1 MEKLEEADIQGYIV
15 RGYKHMMFSRYVL
28 LHVTD
33 AAAAKGFV
41 RDISG
46 SITNVTHYPKS
57 NCLNIAFTAAGLRAL
72 GMNEANLNNF
82 SREFTE
88 GMTTPHR
95 QRIWR
100 IVTAV
105 RRISGGGAALARM
118 RCMCC

>member
-33 AAAAKGFV
+33 AAKGFV

-57 NCLNIAFTAAGLRAL
+57 NCLNIAFTAGGLR
-72 GMNEANLNNF
+72 
-82 SREFTE
+82 SRLT
-88 GMTTPHR
+88 
-95 QRIWR
+95 
-100 IVTAV
+100 
-105 RRISGGGAALARM
+105 
-118 RCMCC
+118 